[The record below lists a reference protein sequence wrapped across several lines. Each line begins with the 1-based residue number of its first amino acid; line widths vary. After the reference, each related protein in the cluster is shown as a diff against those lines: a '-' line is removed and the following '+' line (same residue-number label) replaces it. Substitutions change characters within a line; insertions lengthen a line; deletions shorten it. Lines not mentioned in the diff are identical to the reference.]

1 MVGMIV
7 AVGSGNGRKR
17 EEATLKHPSLYVHEY
32 VFYSFFVHIVFRAW
46 HVLVVLTIA
55 SVVIHIAEA
64 SVLRPGTLATSCT
77 STQGLASTLL
87 GWPLAVASN
96 SCSCMAC

>member
-46 HVLVVLTIA
+46 HVLIVLTIA
-55 SVVIHIAEA
+55 SVVIHIAAA
-64 SVLRPGTLATSCT
+64 SVLRPGTLATSSWISTACT
-77 STQGLASTLL
+77 AFSFTPRAEDRS
-87 GWPLAVASN
+87 
-96 SCSCMAC
+96 